1 MNSILKFILLF
12 MVLILNGCH
21 ALHQQDVRAQEI
33 RSCQLVCKQQ
43 LSHCTSVCDDNCK
56 SCEIKAAKTTD
67 AHFKRYEHGR
77 CLEGKTIARRLQS
90 YHDPLQCRKM
100 SCDCPADYRVCA
112 QACTGTI
119 HKRLQV
125 EKTCC

>member
-1 MNSILKFILLF
+1 MLKFMLLF
-12 MVLILNGCH
+12 MVLMLSGCET
-21 ALHQQDVRAQEI
+21 LHQQDVKAQEL
-33 RSCQLVCKQQ
+33 RVCQSVCKQQ
-43 LSHCTSVCDDNCK
+43 LSHCQNVCDDNCK
-56 SCEIKAAKTTD
+56 SCEIKAKKTTEINY
-67 AHFKRYEHGR
+67 KRYEHER
-77 CLEGKTIARRLQS
+77 CLEGRTIVRRLQS

-112 QACTGTI
+112 EACSGVI